1 MFWAILTTVAFGLA
15 AIAILI
21 NWQARLAMR
30 LMALTLGLFGVL
42 VWVPQVIALPK
53 ADFIWSECVLT
64 TLVTGATWMV
74 AELKPFADGCTRR
87 GTVLR

>member
-42 VWVPQVIALPK
+42 VWVIALPK
-53 ADFIWSECVLT
+53 GFHLVRMRADNPCYRSYL
-64 TLVTGATWMV
+64 
-74 AELKPFADGCTRR
+74 DG
-87 GTVLR
+87 G